1 MVNRQRKRTMPTT
14 SAKSPAPRVSAA
26 LALGAVILLFA
37 FATGCSPERSDAAP
51 PVSEMSWEQIVA
63 AAEGSTVRLGMW
75 TGDPQINAYVRE
87 HIAKPLREAHGIELR
102 VVASQGGEIVS
113 RLTVDREAGRR
124 RGDLDLVWING
135 ETFYQLRRLDALHGP
150 FTVRLPNNRY
160 VDWDDPFI
168 HTDFQQP
175 VAGYEVPWGN
185 VQFALIHNT
194 TAVPDPPRT
203 AGALAA
209 WIRAHPGRFTL
220 PNDFAGMTFL
230 KGLLYHFAE
239 DPEALA
245 GPFDEATYAQASAAL
260 WDYLRPLR
268 PHFWRGGETYPAN
281 VSQLHRLFANGEID
295 FTMSNNDGEV
305 DNKVLQGILPESARA
320 LVPDY
325 GSIRNSHYWG
335 IPFNAPNKPGA
346 LVAANLAISPRAQ
359 FEKAKPANWGDG
371 TVLDLD
377 QLPPEWRARFAEIP
391 GRTRAP
397 ERAALAERALPEPA
411 PEVMIRL
418 MDDFRRVMIETK
430 P

>member
-1 MVNRQRKRTMPTT
+1 M
-14 SAKSPAPRVSAA
+14 KSYIIPF
-26 LALGAVILLFA
+26 LLFLTA
-37 FATGCSPERSDAAP
+37 LLAGCSPREADDAP

-63 AAEGSTVRLGMW
+63 AAEGGTVRLGMW

-87 HIAKPLREAHGIELR
+87 HLAEPLREAYGIDLR
-102 VVASQGGEIVS
+102 VVASQGGGVVS
-113 RLTVDREAGRR
+113 RLTVDREADRG

-150 FTVRLPNNRY
+150 FTDRLPNDRY
-160 VDWDDPFI
+160 VDWDDPTI

-175 VAGYEVPWGN
+175 VAGYEAPWGN
-185 VQFALIHNT
+185 VQFALIYNR
-194 TAVPDPPRT
+194 AAIPAPPRT
-203 AGALAA
+203 AAA
-209 WIRAHPGRFTL
+209 MADWIRAYPGRFTL

-239 DPEALA
+239 DPGALA
-245 GPFDEATYAQASAAL
+245 GPFDEAAYAQASAAL

-305 DNKVLQGILPESARA
+305 DNKVLQGILPETARA
-320 LVPDY
+320 YVPDY

-335 IPFNAPNKPGA
+335 IPFNAPNKPAA
-346 LVAANLAISPRAQ
+346 LVAANLALSPRAQ

-371 TVLDLD
+371 SVLDPEK
-377 QLPPEWRARFAEIP
+377 LPPEWRQRFAAIP
-391 GRTRAP
+391 GRNRAP
-397 ERAALAERALPEPA
+397 ARADIAGRALPEPA

-418 MDDFRRVMIETK
+418 MDDFRRVMIEAA